1 MRDSSAAAERQ
12 PLQRARGL
20 AHDVR
25 EGLSQPQKQLDPKY
39 FYDERGSALFEQI
52 TALDEYYLTRTERSI
67 LTREIPSLVA
77 RIAPRSVVELGA
89 GSAAKTR
96 VILDALARA
105 DGGVY
110 VPVDVSEEF
119 LERTARSL
127 RQEYPSLMITAAVSD
142 FTSELRIP
150 PLPHPTLTLFL
161 GSTIGN
167 FEHPEAIQILRRIR
181 TTMQPGDRFLLGI
194 DLRKDV
200 ATIERAYNDT
210 AGITAEF
217 NRNILSVMNSALGTN
232 FDPMSFDHR
241 AFYNTSQHRI
251 EMHLVSRRPQTVD
264 GPDIGTVEFEKG
276 ESIRSELSYK
286 YDRPLVEW
294 LFADS
299 GLELEEWMTDEKEYF
314 ALALARPTEPTT

>member
-1 MRDSSAAAERQ
+1 MRDSSSV
-12 PLQRARGL
+12 ARDDVRPSGGL
-20 AHDVR
+20 AREVR
-25 EGLSQPQKQLDPKY
+25 EGLSLPQKQLDPKY

-67 LTREIPSLVA
+67 LIREIPRLVG
-77 RIAPRSVVELGA
+77 RISPRSIVELGA

-96 VILDALARA
+96 IILDAMSRTG
-105 DGGVY
+105 GGVY

-127 RQEYPSLMITAAVSD
+127 RSEYPSLMITAAVCD

-167 FEHPEAIQILRRIR
+167 FEHPAAIRILRRIR
-181 TTMQPGDRFLLGI
+181 ALMQGGDRFLLGV

-200 ATIERAYNDT
+200 ATIERAYNDD

-217 NRNILSVMNSALGTN
+217 NRNILRVLNRELGAS
-232 FDPMSFDHR
+232 FDPMSFEHK
-241 AFYNTSQHRI
+241 AFYDRDRHRI
-251 EMHLVSRRPQTVD
+251 EMHLVSRAAHAVSA
-264 GPDIGTVEFEKG
+264 PDIGLVRFREG
-276 ESIRSELSYK
+276 ESIRTELSYK
-286 YDRPLVEW
+286 YDRALVES
-294 LFADS
+294 LFAES
-299 GLELEEWMTDEKEYF
+299 GLALEEWMTDDKAYF
-314 ALALARPTEPTT
+314 ALALARPAEPAP

>member
-1 MRDSSAAAERQ
+1 MRDSSSAARQ
-12 PLQRARGL
+12 PLQRPAGL
-20 AHDVR
+20 ARDVK

-39 FYDERGSALFEQI
+39 FYDDRGSALFERI

-67 LTREIPSLVA
+67 LIGEIPRIVA
-77 RIAPRSVVELGA
+77 KMSPRSVVELGA

-96 VILDALARA
+96 IILDALARK

-127 RQEYPSLMITAAVSD
+127 RTEYPSLMIKAAVSD

-150 PLPHPTLTLFL
+150 PLPHPTLILFL

-167 FEHPEAIQILRRIR
+167 FEHPAAIQVLQRIR
-181 TTMQPGDRFLLGI
+181 ALMRDGDRFLLGT

-200 ATIERAYNDT
+200 ATIERAYNDS
-210 AGITAEF
+210 AGVTAEF
-217 NRNILSVMNSALGTN
+217 NRNILSVLNRALDAN
-232 FDPMSFDHR
+232 FDPMSFDHS
-241 AFYNTSQHRI
+241 AFYDSDRHRI
-251 EMHLVSRRPQTVD
+251 EMHLVSRRAQTVTA
-264 GPDIGTVEFEKG
+264 PDLGVIQLEKG

-286 YDRPLVEW
+286 YDRPLVES
-294 LFADS
+294 LFAEA
-299 GLELEEWMTDEKEYF
+299 GLDLEDWMTDEKEYF
-314 ALALARPTEPTT
+314 ALALARAAEPAT